1 MHGECISYTVHNCY
15 TPVVVLWGPRVSEKA
30 SRPAVRLSR
39 SIFLHLDPLDGMEG
53 EEGRPSPVDGSEVKR
68 EAPRRLLS
76 GREARGCKA
85 KGAAPSTNVGRIWPP
100 ATHVG
105 TRVGGGGDL
114 RADELSGNSC
124 RAQSRVC
131 GACAAKPRLW
141 IYEKN
146 AMAPQ
151 PESGLALLSLLE
163 GDGPSSGEGLAE
175 YLSPPHPSVWAS

>member
-1 MHGECISYTVHNCY
+1 MQGKGSCAIYEC
-15 TPVVVLWGPRVSEKA
+15 GA
-30 SRPAVRLSR
+30 
-39 SIFLHLDPLDGMEG
+39 HLAPCHTCGH
-53 EEGRPSPVDGSEVKR
+53 EGR
-68 EAPRRLLS
+68 
-76 GREARGCKA
+76 
-85 KGAAPSTNVGRIWPP
+85 
-100 ATHVG
+100 
-105 TRVGGGGDL
+105 GGGDL